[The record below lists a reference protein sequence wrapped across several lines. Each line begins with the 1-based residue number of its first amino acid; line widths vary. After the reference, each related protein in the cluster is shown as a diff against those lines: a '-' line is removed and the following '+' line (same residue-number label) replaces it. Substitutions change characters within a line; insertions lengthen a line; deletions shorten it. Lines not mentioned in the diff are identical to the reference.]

1 MSSLTNNTSEQQ
13 GYTLPE
19 LLVGMA
25 LSLFVIAAATAAYGT
40 SKQTWNAMAAADAVH
55 ANARVAL
62 RNIREHVHMAGASYL
77 QASSDSTSNDA
88 SFSTTNFNVEISLP
102 EDAGQATLT
111 GVNGTK
117 YVESLTLGH
126 WHALDAIDCQG
137 NTGSTHTSVRS
148 DYKLNTN
155 KELSCKDLNL
165 TNSTYQALAEGV
177 EDFQLR
183 YAEANPSTHTIQWK
197 TANQVSDMAQV
208 LAIEVCLRV
217 ASISTVHNT
226 KPNTSYSG
234 CQGEAL
240 PSDGRVRRTFKRV
253 MALRNR
259 DGVLP

>member
-1 MSSLTNNTSEQQ
+1 MSQCKCNTPSQG

-19 LLVGMA
+19 LLIGMA
-25 LSLFVIAAATAAYGT
+25 LSLLVIAAATAAYST

-62 RNIREHVHMAGASYL
+62 RNIKEQAQMAGGAFL
-77 QASSDSTSNDA
+77 KPTSNNDGTFTVDV
-88 SFSTTNFNVEISLP
+88 SSN
-102 EDAGQATLT
+102 EDAGQAALA

-137 NTGSTHTSVRS
+137 NTSSTHTSVRS

-177 EDFQLR
+177 EDFQVR
-183 YAEANPSTHTIQWK
+183 YAEANVSAQTLQWK
-197 TANQVSDMAQV
+197 TANQVTDMTQV

-217 ASISTVHNT
+217 ASINTVHNT

-259 DGVLP
+259 DELLP

>member
-1 MSSLTNNTSEQQ
+1 MSRLKVSTPAQH

-19 LLVGMA
+19 LLIGMA
-25 LSLFVIAAATAAYGT
+25 LGLLVILAATAVHGT

-62 RNIREHVHMAGASYL
+62 RNIREQAHMAGAAFL
-77 QASSDSTSNDA
+77 KANNDNSN
-88 SFSTTNFNVEISLP
+88 FTVEISP
-102 EDAGQATLT
+102 NEDAGQAALA
-111 GVNGTK
+111 GVNGSK
-117 YVESLTLGH
+117 SVESITLAH

-137 NTGSTHTSVRS
+137 NTGSTQTSVRN

-165 TNSTYQALAEGV
+165 PHSTYQALAEGV

-183 YAEANPSTHTIQWK
+183 YAQAHPSTQTVQWK
-197 TANQVSDMAQV
+197 TANQVTDMSQV

-217 ASISTVHNT
+217 ASIHTVHNT
-226 KPNTSYSG
+226 KPNSTLKG
-234 CQGEAL
+234 CQDEAL

-259 DGVLP
+259 EGAMP

>member
-19 LLVGMA
+19 LFIGIA
-25 LSLFVIAAATAAYGT
+25 LGLLIIAAATAAYGT

-88 SFSTTNFNVEISLP
+88 SFSTTNFSVEISLP
-102 EDAGQATLT
+102 EDAGQATLA

-197 TANQVSDMAQV
+197 TANQVTDMTQV
-208 LAIEVCLRV
+208 VAIEVCLRV

>member
-1 MSSLTNNTSEQQ
+1 MSRFKHDAPSQS

-19 LLVGMA
+19 LLIGIA
-25 LSLFVIAAATAAYGT
+25 LSLLVIAAATSAYGT

-55 ANARVAL
+55 TNSRVAL
-62 RNIREHVHMAGASYL
+62 RNIREQAQMAGAAYVKPANNNDGSFTVDI
-77 QASSDSTSNDA
+77 SSR
-88 SFSTTNFNVEISLP
+88 
-102 EDAGQATLT
+102 EDAGQAAIA
-111 GVNGTK
+111 GVNGSK
-117 YVESLTLGH
+117 NIESLTLGH

-137 NTGSTHTSVRS
+137 NTGSTHTSVRN

-183 YAEANPSTHTIQWK
+183 YAEANPNAQSIQWK
-197 TANQVSDMAQV
+197 TANQVADMTQV
-208 LAIEVCLRV
+208 LAIEICLRV
-217 ASISTVHNT
+217 ASINTVHHT
-226 KPNTSYSG
+226 KPSTNFSG

-253 MALRNR
+253 VALRNR
-259 DGVLP
+259 DGFMP